1 MLLRVTTRSCS
12 SGALMCTVKVG
23 LRFSAT
29 EGWSA
34 VMVTCTRSPW
44 LPVPGVPEPG
54 SSVTEVVTVS
64 PLSVSFSK
72 LSAPDTDSSL
82 FAIAA

>member
-1 MLLRVTTRSCS
+1 M
-12 SGALMCTVKVG
+12 KVG
-23 LRFSAT
+23 FTFSAT
-29 EGWSA
+29 ETWSA
-34 VMVTCTRSPW
+34 VMVTLTRSPS

-64 PLSVSFSK
+64 PPKVSFSK

-82 FAIAA
+82 LATAP